1 MLNNRCFWEPTLD
14 GGQGRARAVHEPAL
28 LAARTVARGRPD
40 RLCYVAARDIG
51 PAYTMTR
58 QLIVY
63 CLGFTLGSALCA
75 TQYILIRL
83 GLFRRNPYVGIAL
96 RVTRDSDDVW
106 WRVHRAAAPWIGWA
120 GLLAAFGALLAGS
133 GLYVA
138 VEPETADAF
147 SIASAVFGYAGGA
160 IYWLGVRS
168 GHRHLL

>member
-1 MLNNRCFWEPTLD
+1 MLL
-14 GGQGRARAVHEPAL
+14 GVH
-28 LAARTVARGRPD
+28 TGSGRGRVRGDRERDLPGRTTVSRGRQD

-63 CLGFTLGSALCA
+63 CVGFALGWALCA
-75 TQYILIRL
+75 TQYILIRV
-83 GLFRRNPYVGIAL
+83 GLFRRNSYVGIAL
-96 RVTRDSDDVW
+96 RVTRNSDDVW

-133 GLYVA
+133 GLAVA
-138 VEPETADAF
+138 VDPETAGAF